1 MPEQGDI
8 QSAMQLGRKGSNSY
22 IWHPCDECG
31 KQRWERL
38 RNGEPERTICQS
50 CSQIHSHPRFARP
63 IRNTKTVT
71 PRKLV
76 PGRYTHRR
84 LQPDD
89 FYYPMC
95 DCNGY
100 VREHRLVVAQSL
112 GRCLHS
118 WEIVHHL
125 NHDKRDNRLE
135 NLQLVTDD
143 RHKQI
148 TILECKIDRLLVGQK
163 ELKEEIRLL
172 RFQNNLLRDK
182 V

>member
-1 MPEQGDI
+1 
-8 QSAMQLGRKGSNSY
+8 
-22 IWHPCDECG
+22 
-31 KQRWERL
+31 
-38 RNGEPERTICQS
+38 
-50 CSQIHSHPRFARP
+50 
-63 IRNTKTVT
+63 
-71 PRKLV
+71 
-76 PGRYTHRR
+76 
-84 LQPDD
+84 
-89 FYYPMC
+89 MC